1 MNTKNYVIPKQIID
15 AKEEKSLITLTDT
28 YNKMIEPSIASKA
41 LSKVGEKIPQP
52 IKDFT
57 SATMEKL
64 TDSELII
71 KSWNCLVS
79 HSRHWNSLRQ
89 KSP

>member
-1 MNTKNYVIPKQIID
+1 MDVKKYTIPERILD
-15 AKEEKSLITLTDT
+15 SKEEKSLVSLTDT

-57 SATMEKL
+57 NATMEKL
-64 TDSELII
+64 TD
-71 KSWNCLVS
+71 V
-79 HSRHWNSLRQ
+79 Q
-89 KSP
+89 TT